1 MKPLAWSHSALQD
14 YDKCPEMYHHKKVLK
29 DLPQEVKSEEQKW
42 GETVH
47 KQFEWHGSRPGFEL
61 PPDLRIHSPFLEAL
75 NAEGA
80 DADVDQAEMKVAL
93 STKFKPC
100 KYFTDPKKGEPSVW
114 WRGVIDRQI
123 IKKAEARAKIVD
135 YKTGKKKDDW
145 VQLAQSAIWMF
156 VNYPEVNLINAQ
168 FYWTVD
174 QTMTRKVWARSEMD
188 TLAGMY
194 APQLEAYVHSFKT
207 DTWPMKQSGLC
218 KGWCPVKSCQFWE
231 ERKYR

>member
-1 MKPLAWSHSALQD
+1 MKPLPFSHSALQD

-29 DLPQEVKSEEQKW
+29 DLPPEEKTKEQTW
-42 GETVH
+42 GESVH

-61 PPDLRIHSPFLEAL
+61 RPELRIHAPFLDKL
-75 NAEGA
+75 NVEGE
-80 DADVDQAEMKVAL
+80 DADVDQVEAKVAL
-93 STKFKPC
+93 STKFEPC
-100 KYFTDPKKGEPSVW
+100 DYFDKTVPVW

-123 IKKAEARAKIVD
+123 VKKAEGYAKIVD

-174 QTMTRKVWARSEMD
+174 QTAPKKVWGRHEMD

-218 KGWCPVKSCQFWE
+218 LGWCPVKSCQFWE
-231 ERKYR
+231 EKKFR